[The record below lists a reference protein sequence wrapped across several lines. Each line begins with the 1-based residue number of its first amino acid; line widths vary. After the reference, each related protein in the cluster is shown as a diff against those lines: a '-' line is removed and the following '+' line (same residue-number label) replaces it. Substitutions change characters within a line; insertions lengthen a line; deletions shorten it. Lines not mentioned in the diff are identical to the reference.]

1 MVLFLHTPFC
11 ESRGTVLTDSSQ
23 RNESDRTVPRDSFL
37 MSCISFYPVMRRM
50 SFVPSVL
57 SQLSYFL

>member
-1 MVLFLHTPFC
+1 MVLFLHTLFV
-11 ESRGTVLTDSSQ
+11 SHGGRFIFNVLY
-23 RNESDRTVPRDSFL
+23 
-37 MSCISFYPVMRRM
+37 SFYPVMRRM